1 MSIYILIFLSL
12 IQFYI
17 STSTLTS
24 SSTSNELEA
33 EVKYQD
39 YELVHNN
46 EIKILFNK

>member
-1 MSIYILIFLSL
+1 MSIYILIFFSL

-17 STSTLTS
+17 STS
-24 SSTSNELEA
+24 NEIEA